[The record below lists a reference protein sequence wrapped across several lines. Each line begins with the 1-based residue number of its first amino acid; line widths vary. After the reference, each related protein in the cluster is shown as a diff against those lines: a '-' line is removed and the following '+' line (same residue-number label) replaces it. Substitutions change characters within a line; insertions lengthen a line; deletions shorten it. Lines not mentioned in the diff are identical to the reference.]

1 MDDRIGDAADIGG
14 AEAVLLA
21 VLDVF
26 PGGVHEEH
34 VRGVPFL
41 PEDHDDGG
49 DARAEEDIRR
59 EADDGFD
66 VVILDEVPPD
76 LPLPF
81 TVGIAAEEHAVRQDD
96 GHDAVGLEVV
106 QVVQEEGV
114 VRLAGRRE
122 AVAVAGLG
130 LFPGGFQC
138 WE

>member
-1 MDDRIGDAADIGG
+1 M
-14 AEAVLLA
+14 
-21 VLDVF
+21 
-26 PGGVHEEH
+26 
-34 VRGVPFL
+34 
-41 PEDHDDGG
+41 
-49 DARAEEDIRR
+49 
-59 EADDGFD
+59 
-66 VVILDEVPPD
+66 
-76 LPLPF
+76 
-81 TVGIAAEEHAVRQDD
+81 RQDD